1 MGAKI
6 GVPFSFANWGILDVR
21 PRRRR
26 YCLRLGFLGIL
37 TLSQAGPL
45 ARVAAGQEPA
55 PPEEYFEKK
64 IRPLLETNC
73 YQCHSQKSGKSKG
86 HLVVDTLGALLKGGD
101 SGPALV
107 RGHPEKSLLLKAVG
121 YEDDELRMPPKGKLP
136 DEQVAVLRE
145 WVKMGAPWPG
155 SAEEKTARSPGK
167 ISAADRQW
175 WAFQPLRPR
184 ALPKVNDPDWA
195 RNPIDRFI
203 RERLDS
209 EGLEPALAPA
219 DRAALI
225 RRVTFDLIGFP
236 PTPEEVAAFA
246 ADTSA
251 DAYEKVVERL
261 LAGPRYGERWARHW
275 LDLVRYAESDGFRH
289 DAYRPHA
296 WRYRDYVV
304 QSFNSDKPYDR
315 FVREQLAGDE
325 IAPDDPDALI
335 ATGLLRHTIY
345 EYNQRD
351 ARTQWQDMLND
362 VTDTTADVFLGLGM
376 GCARCHDH
384 KFDPILQKDYYR
396 LQAFFAAMFP
406 RDGPVAGKHQ
416 QADYQV
422 KYKEWEEK
430 TAGLRKQIADLEQ
443 KDKIRAENGATAK
456 FPKDIQAMMRK
467 AAAERTPLEK
477 QLAALAY
484 RQVQYEFD
492 NLKLKDPDQKKLN
505 ELQKELAKYDVF
517 KPVPNPIVPT
527 IMDVGPEAPLTQIP
541 KKSAGPPIAPGFL
554 TILDEA
560 PATVSPPPGLA
571 STGRRSALA
580 NWLTRPD
587 NPLSTRVI
595 VNRIWQYHFGRG
607 LVATSSDFGKLGE
620 PPTHPELLDW
630 LAQRFVADGWSFKKM
645 HRLLVTSMTYR
656 QSATSPAAESAL
668 KKDPENRLW
677 WKMTTRRLDAEQIRD
692 AILITTGQLDLT
704 MGGPGVEGK
713 DPRRSIYTKVR
724 RNTRDPLLDVFDT
737 PEGFTSTAQRN
748 VTTTPTQALL
758 MFNSP
763 FMLAQAKRAF
773 ADPAGAAT
781 TPPTRSSV
789 PHRLALGRGA
799 SSEEKA
805 RAEVFIEQQARRVT
819 GPAGAAR
826 RAALVDFCHVL
837 LNANEFLYVY

>member
-1 MGAKI
+1 
-6 GVPFSFANWGILDVR
+6 SSD
-21 PRRRR
+21 
-26 YCLRLGFLGIL
+26 
-37 TLSQAGPL
+37 
-45 ARVAAGQEPA
+45 
-55 PPEEYFEKK
+55 
-64 IRPLLETNC
+64 
-73 YQCHSQKSGKSKG
+73 
-86 HLVVDTLGALLKGGD
+86 
-101 SGPALV
+101 
-107 RGHPEKSLLLKAVG
+107 
-121 YEDDELRMPPKGKLP
+121 
-136 DEQVAVLRE
+136 
-145 WVKMGAPWPG
+145 
-155 SAEEKTARSPGK
+155 EKTVRSPGK
-167 ISAADRQW
+167 ITAADRQW
-175 WAFQPLRPR
+175 WAFQTLRPR
-184 ALPKVNDPDWA
+184 SLPSVSDPSWQ

-203 RERLDS
+203 RERLDA
-209 EGLEPALAPA
+209 EGLQPAPPA

-225 RRVTFDLIGFP
+225 RRVTFDLIGLP
-236 PTPEEVAAFA
+236 PTPEEIAAFV

-251 DAYEKVVERL
+251 DAYEKVVEHL
-261 LAGPRYGERWARHW
+261 LASPRYGERWARHW

-296 WRYRDYVV
+296 WHYRDYVV
-304 QSFNSDKPYDR
+304 QAFNSDKPYDR

-325 IAPDDPDALI
+325 MAPDDPDALI

-362 VTDTTADVFLGLGM
+362 VTDVTADVFLGMGM

-396 LQAFFAAMFP
+396 LQAFFAGMFP
-406 RDGPVAGKHQ
+406 KDGPVATTKQ
-416 QADYQV
+416 RADFQV

-430 TAGLRKQIADLEQ
+430 TAGLRERIADLEQ

-456 FPKDIQAMMRK
+456 FPQDIQAMMRK
-467 AAAERTPLEK
+467 PAAERKPLEK

-492 NLKLKDPDQKKLN
+492 NLKLKDADQKKLDA
-505 ELQKELAKYDVF
+505 LKKELAKYDLF
-517 KPVPNPIVPT
+517 KPSPLPTAPT
-527 IMDVGPEAPLTQIP
+527 IMDVGPEAPLIHIP
-541 KKSAGPPIAPGFL
+541 KKTAGPAIAPGFL

-560 PATVSPPPGLA
+560 PATVASPPGLA

-587 NPLSTRVI
+587 HPLTTRVI

-620 PPTHPELLDW
+620 PPSHPELLDW

-645 HRLLVTSMTYR
+645 HRLLVTSITYR
-656 QSATSPAAESAL
+656 QSATSAAPEAAL

-692 AILITTGQLDLT
+692 AILTTTGQLDLT

-713 DPRRSIYTKVR
+713 EPRRSIYAKVK
-724 RNTRDPLLDVFDT
+724 RNTREPLLDVFDT

-763 FMLAQAKRAF
+763 FMLAQAKAF
-773 ADPAGAAT
+773 ADRLERDNAAD
-781 TPPTRSSV
+781 PIERAY
-789 PHRLALGRGA
+789 RLALGRGA
-799 SSEEKA
+799 SPEEKA
-805 RAEVFIEQQARRVT
+805 QAEVFMEEQARRVT
-819 GPAGAAR
+819 GPTSVAR

-837 LNANEFLYVY
+837 LNANEFLYVD